1 MKKISD
7 FGGNTELYNFY
18 IRAHKIF
25 SEMESQKQ
33 AMLTTNNHLE
43 EDTTVNMNPYKE
55 AIQNSESSK
64 SIF

>member
-43 EDTTVNMNPYKE
+43 EDTSANMSPHKE